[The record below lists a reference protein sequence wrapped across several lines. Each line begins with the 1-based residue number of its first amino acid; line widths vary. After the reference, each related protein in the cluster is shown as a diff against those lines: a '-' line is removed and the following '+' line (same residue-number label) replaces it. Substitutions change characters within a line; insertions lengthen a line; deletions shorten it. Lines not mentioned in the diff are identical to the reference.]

1 MDTAAASSKKPAKK
15 PAKKAPA
22 KTPNAKTPKRKPGT
36 AALGPSRLAQVR
48 LRSDEMQALEE
59 VMRTLHLGSTSDALR
74 EGLRL
79 LAREAA
85 EVGAA
90 QEIRAFYREQPAP
103 LPDGVAQPSEA
114 ELAAADEMQW

>member
-1 MDTAAASSKKPAKK
+1 MSAAAASRKTAKRSGGHSHGRY
-15 PAKKAPA
+15 AA
-22 KTPNAKTPKRKPGT
+22 G

-48 LRSDEMQALEE
+48 LRADEVAALQE
-59 VMRTLHLGSTSDALR
+59 VMRTLELSSTSDALR

-90 QEIRAFYREQPAP
+90 NELRAFYGGQPAP
-103 LPDGVAQPSEA
+103 LPEGVTPASEA
-114 ELAAADEMQW
+114 ELQEADEMTW

>member
-1 MDTAAASSKKPAKK
+1 MDTAAVPKKRPVKRA
-15 PAKKAPA
+15 ATKAGRRSA
-22 KTPNAKTPKRKPGT
+22 AA

-48 LRSDEMQALEE
+48 LRSEEMQALQE

-90 QEIRAFYREQPAP
+90 EEIRAFYQGQAVP
-103 LPDGVAQPSEA
+103 LPEGVVEPSDA
-114 ELAAADEMQW
+114 ELAAADEMEW